1 MDMRR
6 IMIIQEDNE
15 SEISGA
21 VNGRHEE

>member
-6 IMIIQEDNE
+6 FMIIQEDNE
-15 SEISGA
+15 SEISDA